1 MHRELSQGMPNNV
14 SRNIDQHRDHS
25 PDRAYRHAPNA
36 ARSLS
41 RSQYLPPRE
50 LALEQRI
57 ESRLHHLG
65 DEIQE
70 MVDAPYPG
78 LLRERDCVREALD
91 ELTSKHT
98 TLLWTARVAK
108 CTEGAVRERLWWDI
122 DRALA
127 SLEKIADSLVEH

>member
-1 MHRELSQGMPNNV
+1 MSTNWSQHLNPDFHRA
-14 SRNIDQHRDHS
+14 
-25 PDRAYRHAPNA
+25 DRAPNPAPPMA
-36 ARSLS
+36 GRGVWIS
-41 RSQYLPPRE
+41 
-50 LALEQRI
+50 EQEI

-65 DEIQE
+65 EEIQE

-78 LLRERDCVREALD
+78 LLQDRNYVREALE

-108 CTEGAVRERLWWDI
+108 CTHGRVRDKLWRDI

-127 SLEKIADSLVEH
+127 SLEKIAGCLVET

>member
-1 MHRELSQGMPNNV
+1 MSQRLDRNQDHKFDTEMPPAD
-14 SRNIDQHRDHS
+14 IAILA
-25 PDRAYRHAPNA
+25 RASKPAQFRGRQFTA
-36 ARSLS
+36 
-41 RSQYLPPRE
+41 
-50 LALEQRI
+50 EQKI

-65 DEIQE
+65 DEIHE

-78 LLRERDCVREALD
+78 LLQDRGYVREALD

-108 CTEGAVRERLWWDI
+108 CTEGSVRERLWWDI

-127 SLEKIADSLVEH
+127 GLEKIADSLVEH

>member
-1 MHRELSQGMPNNV
+1 MSSDM
-14 SRNIDQHRDHS
+14 SRNFDPNSNYKSEHAFHPAASAVHRL
-25 PDRAYRHAPNA
+25 P
-36 ARSLS
+36 RS
-41 RSQYLPPRE
+41 RNLPQRE
-50 LALEQRI
+50 IALEQKI

-78 LLRERDCVREALD
+78 LLREREYVREALD

-108 CTEGAVRERLWWDI
+108 CTEGSVRERLWWDI

-127 SLEKIADSLVEH
+127 SLEKIAGSLVER

>member
-1 MHRELSQGMPNNV
+1 M
-14 SRNIDQHRDHS
+14 SRNVDQQLNHNSDH
-25 PDRAYRHAPNA
+25 AFHQATNA
-36 ARSLS
+36 ARCNAPSRP
-41 RSQYLPPRE
+41 RSQYLPQRE
-50 LALEQRI
+50 QALEQRI

-78 LLRERDCVREALD
+78 LLRDRDYVREALD

-108 CTEGAVRERLWWDI
+108 CTEGSVRERLWWDI

-127 SLEKIADSLVEH
+127 GLEKIAGSLVEH

>member
-1 MHRELSQGMPNNV
+1 M
-14 SRNIDQHRDHS
+14 SRNVDQHLNHNSDH
-25 PDRAYRHAPNA
+25 AFHHAANA
-36 ARSLS
+36 AR
-41 RSQYLPPRE
+41 RNVLPQRE
-50 LALEQRI
+50 LAIEQRI

-65 DEIQE
+65 NEIQE

-78 LLRERDCVREALD
+78 LLRDRGYVRESLE

-108 CTEGAVRERLWWDI
+108 CTGGSVRERLWWDI

>member
-1 MHRELSQGMPNNV
+1 MHREM
-14 SRNIDQHRDHS
+14 SRDFDLHLNRAADH
-25 PDRAYRHAPNA
+25 PYPNA
-36 ARSLS
+36 PQAGRQSPRALH
-41 RSQYLPPRE
+41 LPQRE

-70 MVDAPYPG
+70 MVEAPYPG
-78 LLRERDCVREALD
+78 LLRDRDYVREALD

-108 CTEGAVRERLWWDI
+108 CTNGSVRERLWWDI

-127 SLEKIADSLVEH
+127 GLEKIAGSLVEH

>member
-1 MHRELSQGMPNNV
+1 MSRDV
-14 SRNIDQHRDHS
+14 SRNFDQQWDHNS
-25 PDRAYRHAPNA
+25 DHAFHHATNA
-36 ARSLS
+36 S
-41 RSQYLPPRE
+41 RSSVPRTSRLHTVPPRE
-50 LALEQRI
+50 HALEQRI
-57 ESRLHHLG
+57 ESRLHQLG

-78 LLRERDCVREALD
+78 LLRDREYVREALD
-91 ELTSKHT
+91 ELTSKYT

-127 SLEKIADSLVEH
+127 SLERIAGSLVEN

>member
-1 MHRELSQGMPNNV
+1 MSREM
-14 SRNIDQHRDHS
+14 SRNVEMHSNHHNSDHAFH
-25 PDRAYRHAPNA
+25 PATNA
-36 ARSLS
+36 ASAPPRPS
-41 RSQYLPPRE
+41 RSQPPPQRE

-65 DEIQE
+65 GEIQE

-78 LLRERDCVREALD
+78 LLRDRECVREALD

-98 TLLWTARVAK
+98 TLLWTTRVAK
-108 CTEGAVRERLWWDI
+108 CTEGSVRVRLCWDI